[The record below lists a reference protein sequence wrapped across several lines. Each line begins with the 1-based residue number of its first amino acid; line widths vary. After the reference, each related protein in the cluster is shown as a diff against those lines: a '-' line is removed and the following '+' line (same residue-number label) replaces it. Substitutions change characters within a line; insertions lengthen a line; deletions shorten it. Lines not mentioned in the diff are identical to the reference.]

1 MSSDKTSEQ
10 DDSAKKHNRNQRLL
24 IGISA
29 AILAM
34 LVIASVFT
42 LGYFIGHGN
51 GAAGA
56 PLNGGRQGPVGSGG
70 LSGGLRQSA
79 AGGAA
84 GARIREKVRSGEAQ
98 LVRGDVTSVEGSKVT
113 LQSESGSTTVALTD
127 NTRYLGQGRQS
138 KAPGTPAVT
147 AGGAKKL
154 EKGQKVT
161 VFVERD
167 SSGNMEALAVRVMG
181 QKPGR

>member
-1 MSSDKTSEQ
+1 MSADKTSEQ
-10 DDSAKKHNRNQRLL
+10 DDSAKKRNRNQRLL

-56 PLNGGRQGPVGSGG
+56 PLNGG